1 MNVGEACNR
10 SVAFIGHQESAFD
23 AARLMR
29 ELHVGDLVVVRETN
43 DKRIPVGI
51 VTDRD
56 LVLEVLA
63 QGVDPASVEVIDLA
77 TTGRLVTGGADEP
90 LEVALER
97 MRGHGVRRLPVVNA
111 SGGLVG
117 ILTAD
122 DVLELIADE
131 LTEIVRLVG
140 LQRKR
145 EERLR

>member
-10 SVAFIGHQESAFD
+10 SVAFIGQQESALQ

-29 ELHVGDLVVVRETN
+29 ELHVGDLVIVRETD

-56 LVLEVLA
+56 LVLEIVA
-63 QGVDPASVEVIDLA
+63 QGIDPASVEVVDLA
-77 TTGRLVTGGADEP
+77 TDGRLVTAEVNEP
-90 LEVALER
+90 LELALER
-97 MRGHGVRRLPVVNA
+97 MRGHGVRRLPVVNS

-117 ILTAD
+117 ILAAD
-122 DVLELIADE
+122 DVLELIAEE
-131 LTEIVRLVG
+131 LNDIIRLASI
-140 LQRKR
+140 QRKR